1 MPKDKETICKDDM
14 YSGKNDG
21 LTFEKF
27 DDIVISWCR
36 EKYGDKYALALW
48 KDELMQLGSLDLT
61 DDLDNYGF
69 ETYCEWMFD
78 ILSLESPRYAAELW
92 KSDRF
97 WTKKWQLEQR
107 QR

>member
-1 MPKDKETICKDDM
+1 MPKDKDIVSKDEM

-78 ILSLESPRYAAELW
+78 ILSLESPRYAAEL
-92 KSDRF
+92 SRISR
-97 WTKKWQLEQR
+97 TSACHNA
-107 QR
+107 